1 MTDQE
6 VQPRWEF
13 RVAFD
18 AYTDEMAK
26 AALEGLSEGV
36 VRANMVWL
44 NVIGEEAPCCLG
56 QAGIRYVQPKGC
68 GLEFPCQTVLGAAE
82 IFAQQEATCIDIAC
96 YVAALLR
103 LRGVAAR
110 VVFINMINQQ
120 NEPIIGMYH
129 ALVETDGGIHDYT
142 QDLIDGKNVQCSADC
157 RRKPA
162 ATVPIPAFDP
172 RNYLPA

>member
-1 MTDQE
+1 MVDPE

-36 VRANMVWL
+36 VRANMVWI
-44 NVIGEEAPCCLG
+44 NAIGEDAPCCLG
-56 QAGIRYVQPKGC
+56 QAGVRYVRPKGC
-68 GLEFPCQTVLGAAE
+68 GVDLPCQTVLGAAE
-82 IFAQQEATCIDIAC
+82 IFAQREATCIDIAC

-103 LRGVAAR
+103 LRGVGAR
-110 VVFINMINQQ
+110 VIFVNMISEQGQ
-120 NEPIIGMYH
+120 PIIGMYH
-129 ALVETDGGIHDYT
+129 ALVETASGIHDYT

-162 ATVPIPAFDP
+162 EQVPIPAFDP
-172 RNYLPA
+172 RDYHPG